1 MTAKTVSQRGYE
13 VIRKRWYDQDLTYL
27 EYLVNINICDLFSKE
42 KVVAYATNTRKHSNE
57 KGINTN

>member
-42 KVVAYATNTRKHSNE
+42 KVVAHATNTRKHSNE